1 MSRAIQFM
9 VIAALGT
16 LTVEKTE
23 RMKALEAER
32 PVAGAKKGHD
42 QRVHDPFSPS
52 PAHLAYTASGPIAQ
66 ARPASAGST
75 SKGDGASCGESSPL

>member
-32 PVAGAKKGHD
+32 DLWLGKE
-42 QRVHDPFSPS
+42 
-52 PAHLAYTASGPIAQ
+52 
-66 ARPASAGST
+66 RP
-75 SKGDGASCGESSPL
+75 